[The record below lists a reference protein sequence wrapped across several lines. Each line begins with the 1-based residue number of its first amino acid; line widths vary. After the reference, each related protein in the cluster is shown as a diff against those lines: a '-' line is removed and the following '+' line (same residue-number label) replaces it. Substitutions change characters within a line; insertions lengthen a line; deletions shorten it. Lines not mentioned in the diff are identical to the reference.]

1 MTKTI
6 VVTDLDGTLLDHSYS
21 FEVARPALKL
31 LMAKGVPVVICS
43 SKTRPEI
50 ELYRERLGLKDPF
63 IVENGGG
70 IFIPKGY
77 FSSKPVGEI
86 RNGYEVVV
94 LGRRYEEIRDAF
106 MRIRKKNGIRAEG
119 FGDMSVKDVAV
130 LAGLPLPEAVL
141 AKQREFDEPFVF
153 GEDEERID
161 LFLRAIGDEGLNW
174 TRGRFYHILGDNDK
188 GKAVNMLKGLYEKAY
203 GRITTIAL
211 GDSLNDLP
219 LLREAEYPVLVRKN
233 DGSYENGMD
242 VPGLIRAEGIGPEG
256 WMSAILA
263 LRSVL

>member
-21 FEVARPALKL
+21 FEVARPALEL
-31 LMAKGVPVVICS
+31 LVAKGVPVVICS

-50 ELYRERLGLKDPF
+50 EIYREGLGLKDPF
-63 IVENGGG
+63 IVENGGA
-70 IFIPKGY
+70 IYLPSGY
-77 FSSKPVGEI
+77 FNLSPGGEV
-86 RNGYEVVV
+86 RNGYDVVV
-94 LGRRYEEIRDAF
+94 LGRRYDEIRNVLI
-106 MRIRKKNGIRAEG
+106 RIREKTGIKAKG
-119 FGDMSVKDVAV
+119 FGDMSVKDIAV
-130 LAGLPLPEAVL
+130 LTGLPLPEAVL
-141 AKQREFDEPFVF
+141 AKHREFDEPFVF
-153 GEDEERID
+153 GEDEEKIEQ
-161 LFLRAIGDEGLNW
+161 FLRSISDEGLNW

-188 GKAVNMLKGLYEKAY
+188 GKAISMLKGFYEKAY

-211 GDSLNDLP
+211 GDSLNDLS
-219 LLREAEYPVLVRKN
+219 LLREADYPILVRKK